1 LIKLK
6 SCRWLSKCHFFFYD
20 LVEGKKFKMPQ
31 DKKET
36 TTATTPITAAT
47 TPTTTS
53 TPFLF
58 ES

>member
-1 LIKLK
+1 VSFI
-6 SCRWLSKCHFFFYD
+6 FYD
-20 LVEGKKFKMPQ
+20 LVEGTKFRMPQ

-36 TTATTPITAAT
+36 ATATTSTTAAT

>member
-1 LIKLK
+1 
-6 SCRWLSKCHFFFYD
+6 
-20 LVEGKKFKMPQ
+20 LVEGTKFKTPQ

-36 TTATTPITAAT
+36 ATATTPITATT

>member
-1 LIKLK
+1 
-6 SCRWLSKCHFFFYD
+6 